1 MATKLPRAPHRQT
14 RSFGRRGLAH
24 PPPAGPVFMDALER
38 EGESEEAEQGPG
50 AEAMSKLPAST
61 PGSARAGLPAP
72 VVEGVGKPVAAQ
84 RASVAGD
91 PVVAPRAV
99 GSADAAATQ
108 EEVVRGHPRDGAIA
122 SPAAR
127 QPLPAQPSSSAL
139 LHGLR
144 IVHVVRQFA
153 PGVGGME
160 DYVRQLALQQ
170 RAAGMVVRILTLDRI
185 FDQQQPARLPVREWI
200 DRLEVVRL
208 PWWGSKRYP
217 IARGVLPALG
227 DADLVHV
234 HGVDFFCD
242 FLAATRGLHRKRLV
256 LSTHGGFFHTPF
268 AARAKRLFF
277 HLVTRRSLR
286 GFAAIIPSSISDEAQ
301 FRAIRAEGLETVENG
316 VDLDKF
322 DGCADPHA
330 HTMIYFGR
338 LAANKGLDR
347 LVDWF
352 AEVHRQDP
360 SWRLILAGRPMGV
373 EPDTLANQAR
383 LSGIG
388 DAVEIHP
395 WPTDA
400 ELRTLIGRSSVYVCA
415 SDYEGF
421 GIAAVEGMAAGLYP
435 LLSEIPA
442 FRRTLARAGYGTL
455 TGFVPDREAVA
466 QTLAGV
472 EAGLRGAP
480 DAGQRRHRLAP
491 FGWTGAAEAIGHI
504 YLRAL
509 GRSRRR
515 IGRVSI
521 TVSCRRE
528 FLRLIGRTLSNPQR
542 PPLFVAFC
550 NAHTANTA
558 DRDPTFAAAMA
569 EAVVVNDGLGV
580 DLASSVL
587 FGMPFQE
594 NLAGTDLVD
603 QVLERTTGSLR
614 VFLVGSAPG
623 VAEHA
628 ARVLRDR
635 VPRHR
640 VVGTAHGFFTDAETP
655 ELIERIRASGADLV
669 LVGMGHPRQEIW
681 CAAHYRELGA
691 ITMAVGAYLDFLA
704 GEVRRAP
711 HGMRRVRC
719 EWLYR
724 LVQEPRRLW
733 RRYLIGNLRFLAR
746 LVAQW
751 YRGARI

>member
-1 MATKLPRAPHRQT
+1 
-14 RSFGRRGLAH
+14 
-24 PPPAGPVFMDALER
+24 
-38 EGESEEAEQGPG
+38 
-50 AEAMSKLPAST
+50 
-61 PGSARAGLPAP
+61 
-72 VVEGVGKPVAAQ
+72 
-84 RASVAGD
+84 
-91 PVVAPRAV
+91 
-99 GSADAAATQ
+99 
-108 EEVVRGHPRDGAIA
+108 
-122 SPAAR
+122 
-127 QPLPAQPSSSAL
+127 
-139 LHGLR
+139 
-144 IVHVVRQFA
+144 
-153 PGVGGME
+153 ME

-170 RAAGMVVRILTLDRI
+170 RAAGMVVRIVTLDRI
-185 FDQQQPARLPVREWI
+185 FDQQQPARLAAREWI

-217 IARGVLPALG
+217 IARGVLPALA

-242 FLAATRGLHRKRLV
+242 FLAATRGVHRKRLV

-268 AARAKRLFF
+268 AARAKRWFF

-286 GFAAIIPSSISDEAQ
+286 GFAAIIPSSISDEVQ
-301 FRAIRAEGLETVENG
+301 FRAIRSDGLETVENG

-322 DGCADPHA
+322 EDCADPTA

-338 LAANKGLDR
+338 LAPNKGLDR
-347 LVDWF
+347 LIDWF

-373 EPDTLANQAR
+373 EPDTLASQVR
-383 LSGIG
+383 LSGIAE
-388 DAVEIHP
+388 AVEIHP

-400 ELRTLIGRSSVYVCA
+400 ALRALIGRSSVYVCA
-415 SDYEGF
+415 SAYEGF
-421 GIAAVEGMAAGLYP
+421 GIAAVEAMAAGLYP
-435 LLSEIPA
+435 VLSDIPA

-455 TGFVPDREAVA
+455 ATFASNPDAVA

-480 DAGQRRHRLAP
+480 DAARRRRRLAP
-491 FGWTGAAEAIGHI
+491 FGWAGAAEAIGHI

-528 FLRLIGRTLSNPQR
+528 FLRLVDRTLSNPQR

-558 DRDPTFAAAMA
+558 DRDPAFAAAMA
-569 EAVVVNDGLGV
+569 EAVVVNDGLGI

-587 FGMPFQE
+587 FGKPFQE

-603 QVLERTTGSLR
+603 QVLERTAASLR

-655 ELIERIRASGADLV
+655 DLVARIRASGADLV

-681 CAAHYRELGA
+681 CATHYRELGA
-691 ITMAVGAYLDFLA
+691 ITMAIGAYLDFLA

-711 HGMRRVRC
+711 HWMRRVRC
-719 EWLYR
+719 EWIYR

-733 RRYLIGNLRFLAR
+733 RRYLVGNLRFLAR